1 MVTAMARPQ
10 RIVGT
15 LGEQAAARE
24 LESQGY
30 RVLHRNYR
38 VRAGEIDLVCER
50 DGTLVFCEVKT
61 RTGGRFGPP
70 EEAVTFA
77 KRRRIRRLAAEYLQR
92 EPSRAGRI
100 RFDVV
105 AVRVADGRVRG
116 LRHIVDAF

>member
-1 MVTAMARPQ
+1 MARSQ
-10 RIVGT
+10 RVVGT
-15 LGEQAAARE
+15 LGEQAAAQE

-38 VRAGEIDLVCER
+38 VRAGEIDLVCEQ
-50 DGTLVFCEVKT
+50 DGILVFCEVKT
-61 RTGGRFGPP
+61 RTGERFGPP

-92 EPSRAGRI
+92 EPARAGRI

-105 AVRVADGRVRG
+105 AVRVSDGRVRG
-116 LRHIVDAF
+116 LRHIMDAF